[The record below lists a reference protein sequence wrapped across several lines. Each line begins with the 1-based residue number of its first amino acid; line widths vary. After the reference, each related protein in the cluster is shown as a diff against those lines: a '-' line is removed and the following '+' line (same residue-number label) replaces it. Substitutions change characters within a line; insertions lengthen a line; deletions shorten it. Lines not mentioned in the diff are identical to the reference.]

1 MKDVNQYRD
10 EMTVRISAEVM
21 QKLPELMCEKMNQFE
36 IAYDDKIAECMID
49 MYTEGL
55 TEGLSRATQV
65 MQSELMYKAT
75 KKYWRETLMNDIREL
90 TDPIAKKNGKE
101 VISVV
106 AIEECSELQKEI
118 TKMMRERGNKM
129 NLLEEMA
136 DVYICLAE
144 LRQCYG
150 ITDHDLNAMVIR
162 KITRTYARKS
172 ILSGPKE

>member
-1 MKDVNQYRD
+1 
-10 EMTVRISAEVM
+10 
-21 QKLPELMCEKMNQFE
+21 
-36 IAYDDKIAECMID
+36 
-49 MYTEGL
+49 
-55 TEGLSRATQV
+55 
-65 MQSELMYKAT
+65 
-75 KKYWRETLMNDIREL
+75 MNDIRKL

-106 AIEECSELQKEI
+106 AIEECSEIQKEI

-150 ITDHDLNAMVIR
+150 ITDHDLKVMIMR

-172 ILSGPKE
+172 ILSGPKEENNENV

>member
-1 MKDVNQYRD
+1 
-10 EMTVRISAEVM
+10 
-21 QKLPELMCEKMNQFE
+21 
-36 IAYDDKIAECMID
+36 
-49 MYTEGL
+49 
-55 TEGLSRATQV
+55 
-65 MQSELMYKAT
+65 
-75 KKYWRETLMNDIREL
+75 MNDIREL

-144 LRQCYG
+144 LRS
-150 ITDHDLNAMVIR
+150 
-162 KITRTYARKS
+162 ITRYITGEVDSPSLEWIVRMFKALDIPMAALLDFIY
-172 ILSGPKE
+172 

>member
-1 MKDVNQYRD
+1 MKDVNQYRN
-10 EMTVRISAEVM
+10 ELVGKITAEVM
-21 QKLPELMCEKMNQFE
+21 QKMPELICEKMDQYK
-36 IAYDDKIAECMID
+36 IAYDDNIAEAMID

-55 TEGLSRATQV
+55 NDGLSRATQV
-65 MQSELMYKAT
+65 MQSAMMYKAT
-75 KKYWRETLMNDIREL
+75 KEILEGNTN
-90 TDPIAKKNGKE
+90 PIAKKNGKE

-129 NLLEEMA
+129 NLLEEMS

-150 ITDHDLNAMVIR
+150 ITDHDLKVMIMR

-172 ILSGPKE
+172 ILSGPKEENNENV